1 MLTYSQLVALERSL
15 REERVLSVYLRGAA
29 DDPATRRTWR
39 TDLDR
44 SLRDLRRWLAG
55 SSHTER
61 AAFERCVFRLDE
73 LLAPYASGLPSPG
86 WSAFITDGVVQ
97 DAERLPVPMPTMAIW
112 STGMCVSP
120 YIRALKVTRPV
131 IVAVVDARL
140 ACIYRFRAGEL
151 SLVARI
157 HAHATID
164 APAHMGD
171 APRAGFHG
179 GVRGETGHDAAKRA
193 RAAGTERML
202 RDAELVVA
210 RHASLDGG
218 ILVGGASRVATQF
231 KTMLAASV
239 SERVLQIE
247 SLHADASDADV
258 VAAAKVGA
266 SALRDA
272 TDRRQIAEI
281 VSADASHDAA
291 ALGAAAT
298 RRALERR
305 RVRELY
311 ITGRYLEDHMAEAE
325 DAVRQAL
332 DQGAVIE
339 QVSKDAAAQLD
350 EHGGIAARL
359 RYRVGGEGDGADALV
374 HEAAGRADASASR

>member
-15 REERVLSVYLRGAA
+15 REDRVLSVYLRGGA
-29 DDPATRRTWR
+29 DDPASRRTWR

-55 SSHTER
+55 SPHEER
-61 AAFERCVFRLDE
+61 EAFERCVALLDE
-73 LLAPYASGLPSPG
+73 LLAPYASGLSSPG
-86 WSAFITDGVVQ
+86 WAAFITDGVVQ

-131 IVAVVDARL
+131 IVAVVDARV
-140 ACIYRFRAGEL
+140 ARIYRFQGGEL
-151 SLVARI
+151 SLLARI
-157 HAHATID
+157 HAHATIE

-171 APRAGFHG
+171 APRQGFHG

-193 RAAGTERML
+193 RNAGAERML

-210 RHASLDGG
+210 RHASLDSGV
-218 ILVGGASRVATQF
+218 LVGGAARIATHF
-231 KTMLAASV
+231 KKMLTASV
-239 SERVLQIE
+239 SERVLQLE
-247 SLHADASDADV
+247 SLHADASQADI
-258 VAAAKVGA
+258 VAATKAGA

-272 TDRRQIAEI
+272 TDLRQVAEI
-281 VSADASHDAA
+281 ASADASHDAA
-291 ALGAAAT
+291 ALGPAAT

-305 RVRELY
+305 TVRELY
-311 ITGRYLEDHMAEAE
+311 ISGRYLEDHMAEAE

-339 QVSKDAAAQLD
+339 QVSTAAAARLD

-359 RYRVGGEGDGADALV
+359 RYRFDGDGAGADALV
-374 HEAAGRADASASR
+374 HDAASPGDTSASR

>member
-1 MLTYSQLVALERSL
+1 MLTYPQLVSLERSL
-15 REERVLSVYLRGAA
+15 RDERVLSVYVRGAA
-29 DDPATRRTWR
+29 DDPASRRAWR

-55 SSHTER
+55 SSHEER
-61 AAFERCVFRLDE
+61 EAFERCVGLLDE
-73 LLAPYASGLPSPG
+73 MLAPYASGLSSPG
-86 WSAFITDGVVQ
+86 WAAFITDGVVQ

-120 YIRALKVTRPV
+120 YIRALKVTRPL

-140 ACIYRFRAGEL
+140 ARVYHFRAGEL
-151 SLVARI
+151 SLLARI
-157 HAHATID
+157 HAHATIET
-164 APAHMGD
+164 PAHMGD
-171 APRAGFHG
+171 APRVGFHG

-193 RAAGTERML
+193 RGAGAERML
-202 RDAELVVA
+202 REAELVVA

-218 ILVGGASRVATQF
+218 ILVGGAARIARQF

-239 SERVLQIE
+239 SERVLQLE
-247 SLHADASDADV
+247 SLHADASSADI
-258 VAAAKVGA
+258 VAAARAGA

-272 TDRRQIAEI
+272 TDLRQIAEI

-291 ALGAAAT
+291 ALGPAAT

-305 RVRELY
+305 TVRELY
-311 ITGRYLEDHMAEAE
+311 ITGRYVEDHMAEAE

-339 QVSKDAAAQLD
+339 QVSTDVAARLD
-350 EHGGIAARL
+350 EYGGIAARL
-359 RYRVGGEGDGADALV
+359 RYRLEAKAADAGALV
-374 HEAAGRADASASR
+374 HDTAGRD

>member
-1 MLTYSQLVALERSL
+1 MLTYSQLVTLERAL
-15 REERVLSVYLRGAA
+15 RDERVLSVYLRGAA
-29 DDPATRRTWR
+29 GDPASRLAWR

-55 SSHTER
+55 SSHEER
-61 AAFERCVFRLDE
+61 EAFERCVALLDE
-73 LLAPYASGLPSPG
+73 LLAPYRSGLSSPG
-86 WSAFITDGVVQ
+86 WAAFITDGVVQ

-140 ACIYRFRAGEL
+140 ARIYRFQAGEL
-151 SLVARI
+151 SLIARI

-171 APRAGFHG
+171 APRHGFHG

-202 RDAELVVA
+202 RESELVVA
-210 RHASLDGG
+210 RHASIDGG
-218 ILVGGASRVATQF
+218 ILVGGASRIATQF
-231 KTMLAASV
+231 KKMLAGSV
-239 SERVLQIE
+239 SERVLQLE
-247 SLHADASDADV
+247 SLHADASDSDIL
-258 VAAAKVGA
+258 AAAKVGA
-266 SALRDA
+266 SALRNA
-272 TDRRQIAEI
+272 TDLRQIAEI
-281 VSADASHDAA
+281 ASTDADHDAA
-291 ALGAAAT
+291 ALGPAAT
-298 RRALERR
+298 RRALERHT
-305 RVRELY
+305 VRDLY
-311 ITGRYLEDHMAEAE
+311 ITGRYLEEHMAEAE

-332 DQGAVIE
+332 DQGASIE
-339 QVSKDAAAQLD
+339 QVSNDAAARLD

-359 RYRVGGEGDGADALV
+359 RYRAIGETPGAGALV
-374 HEAAGRADASASR
+374 HDADGVRSATH